1 MNQNICFK
9 RDGKHDTSY
18 TYCIDSKKVN
28 QEITIDESNI
38 LGQGSYGVV
47 LSGKMGRIPIAFKM
61 IPIDVQIPTVDCGL
75 KSDGG
80 DCLKYT
86 EQEFKDEVEV
96 AKQFGDLYMTPK
108 LYYSDLIELSKFT
121 GPGKSDEL
129 DAPQKIGVMIL
140 ERFGKSLQD
149 WIKTDVN
156 TFLNHEEQIYQENKN
171 LLKDLY
177 QMGYFNMDS
186 HFGNILYDGQ
196 TVKLL
201 DLMPKKTNLTWEE
214 VKEKIKDGWDFEKKR
229 FLRKYGHLEDE
240 DEDSDEDKD
249 EDEDSDED
257 SDEDQKQEEDVE
269 IKVIED
275 DNTSDDDTSSDED

>member
-1 MNQNICFK
+1 MNQNICFT

-18 TYCIDSKKVN
+18 TYCIDTKNIHGKIEV
-28 QEITIDESNI
+28 DETNV

-47 LSGKMGRIPIAFKM
+47 LGGKIGRIPIAFKM
-61 IPIDVQIPTVDCGL
+61 IPIDVPIPTKDCGL

-108 LYYSDLIELSKFT
+108 LYYSDLIELSKFS
-121 GPGKSDEL
+121 GPQNSDEL

-149 WIKTDVN
+149 WIKTDVG
-156 TFLNHEEQIYQENKN
+156 TFLNHEEQIYQENLN
-171 LLKDLY
+171 LLKDLHE
-177 QMGYFNMDS
+177 MGYFNMDS

-201 DLMPKKTNLTWEE
+201 DLMPKKTNLTWDE
-214 VKEKIKDGWDFEKKR
+214 VQEKIKNGWDFEKKR
-229 FLRKYGHLEDE
+229 FLRKYGHLDESNDQEDKHEDQDEDNEDE
-240 DEDSDEDKD
+240 DNEDEEVQDEDEDKD
-249 EDEDSDED
+249 EDEEVQDED
-257 SDEDQKQEEDVE
+257 EEQED
-269 IKVIED
+269 
-275 DNTSDDDTSSDED
+275 